1 MSTLQNTTRI
11 GDEFEKRIFEFF
23 RTEIDA
29 DRLPFKRECC
39 KIFSKKGYYSRD
51 RCSEIVFDIAI
62 ELYFPGAQ
70 EYSMLLLVECKRYS
84 HAVPVDDVEE
94 FFVKVQQVGA
104 ANTKAVVVSTAAFQR
119 GALEFSKAKG
129 IGLARYFGPENF
141 KWELRRSPST
151 TVRRNAD
158 SNENVELGL
167 FDETFKSPSFDF
179 YFQSSKRL
187 TNSLWEFIDD
197 AFSDLTSAPGVAMG
211 ELKNLRRDLEE
222 VAFMEKGAIEEM
234 GASILSRI
242 GYADG
247 EVELQEI
254 CRLEAE
260 RTGLQLRLNHPVVNS
275 GAGQE
280 ALGRITFDPL
290 IIDVYAQQDPN
301 RGRERFT
308 LAHEMAHYFLDHGRY
323 LVSESCDSDDFV
335 LHRTGLNDVAISRLE
350 FQANYMASSVLLP
363 RAQVIADFNRLLQV
377 IGLSDKGFGSLY
389 VDDQPCNI
397 QNYDFITGRLMQK
410 YGVSRSAVRI
420 RLETLDL
427 LRDNRRQVVMGKM
440 LNR

>member
-1 MSTLQNTTRI
+1 MSTPQNTTRT
-11 GDEFEKRIFEFF
+11 GDEFERRIFELF

-29 DRLPFKRECC
+29 ERFPFKRDCC
-39 KIFSKKGYYSRD
+39 KLFSKKGYYSRD

-62 ELYFPGAQ
+62 EVYFPGAQ

-94 FFVKVQQVGA
+94 FFTKVQQVGA
-104 ANTKAVVVSTAAFQR
+104 ANAKAVVVSTAAFQR
-119 GALEFSKAKG
+119 GALEFAKAKR

-151 TVRRNAD
+151 TVQRNAD
-158 SNENVELGL
+158 SKENVERGL
-167 FDETFKSPSFDF
+167 SDETFKSSSFDF
-179 YFQSSKRL
+179 YFQSPGRL
-187 TNSLWEFIDD
+187 TNSLWEFIED
-197 AFSDLTSAPGVAMG
+197 AFSDLILALDVAIR
-211 ELKNLRRDLEE
+211 EIKNLRRDLEE
-222 VAFMEKGAIEEM
+222 VAFVEKGAIEEI
-234 GASILSRI
+234 GASVLSRI

-247 EVELQEI
+247 EVALQEI
-254 CRLEAE
+254 CKLEAE
-260 RTGLQLRLNHPVVNS
+260 RSGLQLRLNHPVVDS
-275 GAGQE
+275 GAE
-280 ALGRITFDPL
+280 PHALGRITFDPL
-290 IIDVYAQQDPN
+290 VIDVYAQQEPN

-308 LAHEMAHYFLDHGRY
+308 LAHEMAHHFLDHGRY

-335 LHRTGLNDVAISRLE
+335 LHRAGLDDLAISRLE
-350 FQANYMASSVLLP
+350 FQANYMASSILLP
-363 RAQVIADFNRLLQV
+363 RAQIVADFYRLLQT
-377 IGLSDKGFGSLY
+377 IGVSDKGFGSLY

-427 LRDNRRQVVMGKM
+427 LRDNRRQLAVGQM
-440 LNR
+440 LHR